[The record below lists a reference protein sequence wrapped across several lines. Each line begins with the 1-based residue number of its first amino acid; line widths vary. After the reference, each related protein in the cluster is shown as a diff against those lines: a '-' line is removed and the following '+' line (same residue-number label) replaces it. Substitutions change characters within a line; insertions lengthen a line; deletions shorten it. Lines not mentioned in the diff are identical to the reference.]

1 LFAYLVAVGLL
12 LGGGYGALSWLAAP
26 EPVKMAARAKPAP
39 HREARPETTS
49 RAAEDSG
56 ASSVSPSESAEA
68 AENSNEVPPSPP
80 AETTAAAPEQS
91 AKTEETSGAALT
103 QQEQTQQEQAHQD
116 RAANAEAPQAD
127 VKQSAEAAPPVQ
139 AVLAPSPGNQQT
151 AAATVP
157 ATAAKTVRRPH
168 QRQAG
173 GRLEKPAPLALMTLR
188 TIEYPDGRRVT
199 QLIPYRSP
207 DRALAVGPD
216 D

>member
-1 LFAYLVAVGLL
+1 MPALFAYLVAVGLL

-39 HREARPETTS
+39 HREAKPETTS

-56 ASSVSPSESAEA
+56 TSSVSSSGSAEA

-91 AKTEETSGAALT
+91 AKTEETSGAAL
-103 QQEQTQQEQAHQD
+103 TQQEQAHQD

-173 GRLEKPAPLALMTLR
+173 GRLKKPAPLALMTLR

-207 DRALAVGPD
+207 DRALAFGPD